1 MQSRPVT
8 RLEKRRRIAFA
19 HPERRRVAGN
29 PSVRASRPGTGRQRR
44 RRNRGVF
51 RRRRDRFRHPL
62 RQEEQRN
69 GRMRDT
75 DLIRFPARSCSE
87 RRDIRHN
94 RNIRRGLPST
104 IRVRKDV
111 PLDAP
116 TDEKIHTA
124 FAEAATR
131 GSVVQRIQN
140 GGITSKRAELGN
152 RRRVC
157 ICFFA
162 GSNSLRRFHA
172 RPGMVR
178 SAG

>member
-8 RLEKRRRIAFA
+8 RLTKR
-19 HPERRRVAGN
+19 PT
-29 PSVRASRPGTGRQRR
+29 SRSPTLNGAVSPGTPPCALVARPRRQRR

-116 TDEKIHTA
+116 TDEKIHTT

-140 GGITSKRAELGN
+140 GGIASKRAELGN
-152 RRRVC
+152 RRRVR
-157 ICFFA
+157 IFA